1 MNSLLRHLM
10 PREED
15 LAEGGGG
22 SERVEAL
29 DDVDDDSVDVAGEYM
44 ERGRGECGVGTP
56 SRHSRGLL
64 HTYWSSRSD
73 SLPVARPPPTL
84 HLPAVSSS
92 SILTQPRGP
101 RRLASISQERSIF
114 TYICCVH
121 SYIYNKK
128 YLFSY
133 ILYIV

>member
-22 SERVEAL
+22 GERVEAL
-29 DDVDDDSVDVAGEYM
+29 DDVDVDSVDVAGEYM

-92 SILTQPRGP
+92 SILTQPRGA
-101 RRLASISQERSIF
+101 RRLAIASVYRKRGQYSLTFVDFIFISTKDTYFHIF
-114 TYICCVH
+114 
-121 SYIYNKK
+121 
-128 YLFSY
+128 
-133 ILYIV
+133 